1 MGGTEWTPE
10 CQPVRESA
18 DARSTD
24 SCDGQGHQ
32 EEPIAVPPKDEP
44 RAEDEQQPEDDDRA
58 VEDWRGRGPDPE
70 IADVH
75 PRDAV
80 IRVDDL
86 RDRHPH
92 RELDGPEEQGE
103 PGPLSIVEMHG
114 LRESAVAP

>member
-1 MGGTEWTPE
+1 
-10 CQPVRESA
+10 A
-18 DARSTD
+18 ARTAHSG
-24 SCDGQGHQ
+24 DGQGHQ
-32 EEPIAVPPKDEP
+32 QDPIAVPPKYEP
-44 RAEDEQQPEDDDRA
+44 RAEDEQRPEDDDRA
-58 VEDWRGRGPDPE
+58 VEDRRRRGPDPE

-86 RDRHPH
+86 RDRQPH